1 MAKYRVVG
9 KMGTKGRRV
18 VDAQGRPID
27 AKSRGRT
34 ARVASGSS
42 YTIKSGDTLGAIA
55 KRLGTTVSKL
65 MAMNPQIKD
74 ANKIRA
80 GAKLNIKGTPSGA
93 RSTAATRI
101 TMPTLLIK
109 GKASKHKRGL
119 SKRQEEI
126 DARKKKT
133 KARQAETRKSKAD
146 QTKGKRPFTP
156 KEEGET
162 TTALAG
168 KSGPSISKRERYIGG
183 KGSAKLKTGEP
194 SGGKKPRKKGRSWRD
209 YLRSLRR

>member
-18 VDAQGRPID
+18 VDPEGRPLSRP
-27 AKSRGRT
+27 KSRSKIAG
-34 ARVASGSS
+34 GSS
-42 YTIKSGDTLGAIA
+42 YTIRRGDTLSGIA
-55 KRLGTTVSKL
+55 RRLGTTVSKL

-93 RSTAATRI
+93 RSAAAARVT
-101 TMPTLLIK
+101 K
-109 GKASKHKRGL
+109 GPS
-119 SKRQEEI
+119 RQEQI
-126 DARKKKT
+126 AARKKKT
-133 KARQAETRKSKAD
+133 KARQAEMRKAKEEA
-146 QTKGKRPFTP
+146 TKGKRPFTP
-156 KEEGET
+156 QAKPET

-168 KSGPSISKRERYIGG
+168 KSGPRVIKRKHYTGG
-183 KGSAKLKTGEP
+183 KGTQEFTGEE
-194 SGGKKPRKKGRSWRD
+194 SAEQGRIRKKHRGKRGKSRDWRD